1 MQVQLETLGKL
12 GRKLTVKFPAEQFE
26 SRVRE
31 RLNEMSRSARLKGFR
46 PGKVP
51 VKVIEQRYGAQI
63 RGEAMSDLVDSTF
76 REAVQQEKLQPVA
89 MPDIDT
95 DGRAHDGEI
104 AYTATF
110 EVMPELPAI
119 DVSGLAVERVTAQVG
134 DADIDKMIETLRQQ
148 RRNFEAVE
156 RAAEI
161 GDMVIFDYAAQTG
174 DYRYPEQGRE
184 RAGSVLGSGTLFAAF
199 DEALRG
205 HKAGGEEFAAAIAFP
220 VEFRNPQ
227 LAGKLVQVDVH
238 VEKVQAARVPELDA
252 AFIRGFGIH
261 DGAIDSFRKE
271 VRANLE
277 RELASALSMR
287 LRNEVAS
294 KLTAAYPDIDVPQV
308 LIDAEAQ
315 RLVRA
320 SMPNLV
326 PDAPLPPEAASAA
339 QPAARQRVI
348 AGLLMREVARVNAIH
363 VDNRRVAASIATIA
377 STYEEPEKVIEL
389 YNSDPQMME
398 AVRTSV
404 LEEQVAEWVAEHAAT
419 IERQLSFDEVMHAKL

>member
-1 MQVQLETLGKL
+1 MQVSLENLGKL

-31 RLNEMSRSARLKGFR
+31 RLSEMSRSARLKGFR

-63 RGEAMSDLVDSTF
+63 RGEAMSDLVGSTF

-95 DGRAHDGEI
+95 DGAAHDGEI

-119 DVSGLAVERVTAQVG
+119 DVSGLQIERVVAQVA
-134 DADIDKMIETLRQQ
+134 DTDIDTMIETLRQQ

-156 RAAEI
+156 RAAEA
-161 GDMVIFDYAAQTG
+161 GDMVIFDYAALAG

-184 RAGSVLGSGTLFAAF
+184 RAGSVLDSGTLFAAF

-205 HKAGGEEFAAAIAFP
+205 RKAGEEFDVAIAFP
-220 VEFRNPQ
+220 TEFRNPL
-227 LAGKLVQVDVH
+227 LAGKLAQVHAH
-238 VEKVQAARVPELDA
+238 VEKVQAPRVPELDA
-252 AFIRGFGIH
+252 AFVKGFGIG
-261 DGAIDSFRKE
+261 DGDVESFRKE

-277 RELASALSMR
+277 RELAAALSMR
-287 LRNEVAS
+287 VRNEVAS
-294 KLTAAYPDIDVPQV
+294 KLGSAYPDIDAPQV
-308 LIDAEAQ
+308 LVDAEAQ
-315 RLVRA
+315 RLVRV
-320 SMPNLV
+320 SMPGLAA
-326 PDAPLPPEAASAA
+326 DAPLPPDALSAA
-339 QPAARQRVI
+339 QPAARARVV
-348 AGLLMREVARVNAIH
+348 AGLLMREVARVNALH
-363 VDNRRVAASIATIA
+363 VDQRRVSQSIAVTA

-389 YNSDPQMME
+389 YNSDPQMMD

-404 LEEQVAEWVAEHAAT
+404 LEEQVAEWVAAHAAT
-419 IERQLSFDEVMHAKL
+419 TERQLSFDEVMHPR